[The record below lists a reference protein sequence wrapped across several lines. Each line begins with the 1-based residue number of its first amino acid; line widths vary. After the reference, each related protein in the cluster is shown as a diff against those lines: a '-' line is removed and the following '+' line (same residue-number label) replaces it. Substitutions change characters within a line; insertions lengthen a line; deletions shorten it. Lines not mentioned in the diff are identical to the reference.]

1 MLRID
6 FRDLLKVPWKWKGL
20 IITGTVLCLIIIMVV
35 SFTMNLRAPKIYQA
49 TVSLSTDLN
58 KNSEEIIKD
67 PNVNLIKD
75 QVVAARVIERLGL
88 DKPPHRLN
96 SETLIRMIS
105 VEPVAKTPFINI
117 TVKYTDSEKA
127 RDIANTV
134 AASAVEL
141 NKELIEAEIG
151 PYLERHQADL
161 NYWETRIAKANQ
173 ELLTS
178 QEILEVSKL
187 KKEVLL
193 EEQKRIRLELL
204 EIDRKLEEQ
213 NMRIE
218 VVGKKLSQ
226 EKKMLVLSHSLSRD
240 PITPITQGDSK
251 EILNFSSSDFSEIQ
265 IKDEQINPLYKE
277 LEPKLIEAISQLEGL
292 KIRKASLA
300 RDLEINERQLTD
312 LQKELVQNEIR
323 LMDAK
328 KALQQA
334 EEIHR
339 RAWQYLEDALKVVA
353 VKRGQILKVVNSA
366 SLSKNPLKSNYT
378 IRNAGI
384 VGMGFLILII
394 LTFPL
399 EYISRY
405 KTKESVK
412 SHQKGY

>member
-35 SFTMNLRAPKIYQA
+35 SFTMNLRVPKIYQA

-75 QVVAARVIERLGL
+75 QAVATKVIERLGL
-88 DKPPHRLN
+88 DKPPHPLN
-96 SETLIRMIS
+96 PETLIRMIS
-105 VEPVAKTPFINI
+105 VEPIPGAPLIKIV
-117 TVKYTDSEKA
+117 VKYTDPEKA
-127 RDIANTV
+127 RDIANAI
-134 AASAVEL
+134 AASVVEL
-141 NKELIEAEIG
+141 NKELTEAEIG
-151 PYLERHQADL
+151 TYLERHRSDL
-161 NYWETRIAKANQ
+161 NYWETIVAKANQ

-213 NMRIE
+213 TTNLE
-218 VVGKKLSQ
+218 VLSQKLNQ
-226 EKKMLVLSHSLSRD
+226 EKKILVLSRSLSRD
-240 PITPITQGDSK
+240 LVIPDNTK
-251 EILNFSSSDFSEIQ
+251 EFLTFSPSDFPEIQ
-265 IKDEQINPLYKE
+265 IKDEQINPLYKN
-277 LEPKLIEAISQLEGL
+277 LEPKLVEGISNLEGL
-292 KIRKASLA
+292 KTRKLSLV
-300 RDLEINERQLTD
+300 RDIEVNEKQLTD
-312 LQKELVQNEIR
+312 LQKELIQNEVK
-323 LMDAK
+323 LKDAM

-334 EEIHR
+334 EEIRR
-339 RAWQYLEDALKVVA
+339 RAQQYLEDALKVVA

-366 SLSKNPLKSNYT
+366 SLPKNPLKSNYT
-378 IRNAGI
+378 INAGI

-412 SHQKGY
+412 SHQKGH